1 MYIYTIFEHCIR
13 SQCSVSFASYHV
25 KNGCKKNK
33 TIKLL
38 IHSVLE
44 KSIFGMYPF
53 KSVDHQIDTA
63 TNHEIKN

>member
-1 MYIYTIFEHCIR
+1 MLKMG
-13 SQCSVSFASYHV
+13 V
-25 KNGCKKNK
+25 KKNK
-33 TIKLL
+33 KTKTIILKSL
-38 IHSVLE
+38 HSVLE